1 MTYDIIEFNKVIRV
15 LYDYGLAEPDMSPTE
30 YTESRGYS
38 MHSCV
43 HAWTRHVLNEIESN
57 DLAQLA
63 IIYVSLK
70 IPKNTEQK
78 YYTLQRRLLGHAAFC
93 STTILNGTP
102 VTKGEEWTLKGLG
115 DLFRNM
121 ALFQEAEAMYKRALQ
136 GEEKALGPAPCISVH
151 CRAERRYLGQTT
163 HQHLILLT
171 I

>member
-1 MTYDIIEFNKVIRV
+1 
-15 LYDYGLAEPDMSPTE
+15 MSPTE

-43 HAWTRHVLNEIESN
+43 HAWTRHVLNETESN

-63 IIYVSLK
+63 IICVSSK
-70 IPKNTEQK
+70 IPKDTEQK

-102 VTKGEEWTLKGLG
+102 VTQVEEWTLKGLG

-121 ALFQEAEAMYKRALQ
+121 ALFQEAEAMYERALQ
-136 GEEKALGPAPCISVH
+136 GGEKAFGPDHPSILDPINNLGNLYRDQGRVQEAETLYR
-151 CRAERRYLGQTT
+151 RAL
-163 HQHLILLT
+163 
-171 I
+171 